1 VDAQSSQLAYAH
13 RSTHRPIRLL
23 FDGRKI
29 GDGGIGVYIDN
40 TIRGLL
46 ALGDVEVAVIS
57 PRRKAEQVSWRHDV
71 VWIYDE
77 TKPYS
82 LGEYVFLGR
91 RMQPSYFDV
100 FHSPHYTLPFSVPIP
115 AVVTIHDVIHIE
127 HPESFYY
134 PFVARRL
141 VRSALKR
148 ADAVIAV
155 SEATQ
160 RALVKLAPRVSDRI
174 AVIPNTIPHYLE
186 DLAAPPSVSAR
197 VQELVR
203 AGPFFVSVIS
213 NTKPHKGLSDLVQA
227 YAESQH
233 DTRMPALVLVGYGA
247 RALRSDLQL
256 SERVRT
262 TPGIVALGEVTEG
275 ELRALYESADSVII
289 PSLAEG
295 FCLPALEAKSVGT
308 RLVCRPVP
316 AIKELVSGDDI
327 VASDHSCAELTK
339 AIQLAAAQPCISK
352 RVDNAFR
359 ERFSPARAA
368 HQLYQVYQSVAGSSA
383 NDCSVAAGGQ

>member
-1 VDAQSSQLAYAH
+1 MDAQSSQLAYAQ
-13 RSTHRPIRLL
+13 SSPHRPIRLL

-155 SEATQ
+155 SEATK
-160 RALVKLAPRVSDRI
+160 RALEKLAPRVSDRI

-186 DLAAPPSVSAR
+186 NLTEPSPVSAR
-197 VQELVR
+197 VQTLVR
-203 AGPFFVSVIS
+203 AGSFFVAVVS
-213 NTKPHKGLSDLVQA
+213 NMKPHKGLRDLVQA
-227 YAESQH
+227 YADANH
-233 DTRMPALVLVGYGA
+233 DSRMPSLVLVGYGA
-247 RALRSDLQL
+247 RALESDPQL

-262 TPGIVALGEVTEG
+262 IPGIVTLGEVTED
-275 ELRALYESADSVII
+275 ELRALYEGADSVII
-289 PSLAEG
+289 PSVAEG

-308 RLVCRPVP
+308 RIVCRPVP
-316 AIKELVSGDDI
+316 AIKELVSADDI

-339 AIQLAAAQPCISK
+339 AIQYAAAQPCTSK
-352 RVDNAFR
+352 RVDAAFR
-359 ERFSPARAA
+359 ERFSSLRIA
-368 HQLYQVYQSVAGSSA
+368 HQLYDVYQSVAGSNVSVS
-383 NDCSVAAGGQ
+383 SVAAGGR